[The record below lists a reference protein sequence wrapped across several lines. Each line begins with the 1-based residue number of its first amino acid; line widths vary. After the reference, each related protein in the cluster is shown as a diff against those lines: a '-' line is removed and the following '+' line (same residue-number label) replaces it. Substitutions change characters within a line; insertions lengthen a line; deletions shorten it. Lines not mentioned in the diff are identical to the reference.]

1 MKKNLPYI
9 FISFAV
15 VIVVLVSSFFD
26 LYDNFEHNLLD
37 RRFKSR
43 GMMQTREDIAT
54 ADIDVRALQTEGKW
68 DPWSREKHIPMVK
81 LAEQHGLDAFI
92 FDVYFIENSE
102 RKLEYKVL
110 SNISDSVLNIDQL
123 KDLFPD
129 PDNDLADA
137 AKKAGNIIFAQS
149 FKPQPKNKEPVKQRS
164 EVMERRLKL
173 LEEKKLFRRVNRD
186 DYSTLF
192 DFYDIET
199 AVDTLIKNG
208 AGVYFFQ
215 SDPDPDGLQ
224 RKYPLVGLYEDRLFP
239 AASTDLKEKNEVGVS
254 CALSI
259 PVICKLPKSI
269 SFP

>member
-92 FDVYFIENSE
+92 FDVYFI
-102 RKLEYKVL
+102 
-110 SNISDSVLNIDQL
+110 
-123 KDLFPD
+123 
-129 PDNDLADA
+129 
-137 AKKAGNIIFAQS
+137 
-149 FKPQPKNKEPVKQRS
+149 
-164 EVMERRLKL
+164 
-173 LEEKKLFRRVNRD
+173 
-186 DYSTLF
+186 
-192 DFYDIET
+192 
-199 AVDTLIKNG
+199 
-208 AGVYFFQ
+208 
-215 SDPDPDGLQ
+215 
-224 RKYPLVGLYEDRLFP
+224 
-239 AASTDLKEKNEVGVS
+239 
-254 CALSI
+254 
-259 PVICKLPKSI
+259 
-269 SFP
+269 